1 MNDQRS
7 LTDQLET
14 LYGLANKNGLY
25 DAADWLRAKL
35 DSAKTNLQG
44 LHPNTGT
51 NELDLAAGLDVVDDG
66 SVNDKPS

>member
-35 DSAKTNLQG
+35 DSAKANLQG
-44 LHPNTGT
+44 LHLNARPD
-51 NELDLAAGLDVVDDG
+51 ELNLPASPDVVDDG
-66 SVNDKPS
+66 PVNDKPT